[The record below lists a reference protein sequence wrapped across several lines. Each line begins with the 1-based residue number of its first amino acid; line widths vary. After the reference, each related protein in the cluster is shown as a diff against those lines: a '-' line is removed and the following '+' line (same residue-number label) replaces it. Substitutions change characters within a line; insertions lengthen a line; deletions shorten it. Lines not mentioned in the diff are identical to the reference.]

1 MESGRNFAL
10 NINRYSIGISVNS
23 YDVILTGS
31 SGRIGSE
38 LLTLL
43 GEAGL
48 TVKAVDLSLGDD
60 LGDEKYVDELFKK
73 NRASSLVNL
82 FALNEHI
89 SKNATQAETIWDF
102 SLSDIDN
109 YLHTNIT
116 TLFSACRTFAK
127 YNESASIVNFSSIYG
142 VVTPKPD
149 LYDGYLKHIGYPVS
163 KSAVINLTEYLAICL
178 APKIR
183 VNTVV
188 PGGVLSEQSPEF
200 IERYSKKCPM
210 GRMALPEDLVGIV
223 KLLIGNES
231 SYITGATFNVDGGWV
246 L

>member
-1 MESGRNFAL
+1 MDSRQDCPL
-10 NINRYSIGISVNS
+10 TIKRQSTGIILNS

-43 GEAGL
+43 TEAGL
-48 TVKAVDLSLGDD
+48 RVKPVDLSLGDD
-60 LGDEKYVDELFKK
+60 LGDEQYVDELFK
-73 NRASSLVNL
+73 NNHANSLVNL

-89 SKNATQAETIWDF
+89 SKGATQAKTIWDF
-102 SLSDIDN
+102 SLRDIDH

-116 TLFSACRTFAK
+116 NLFSVCRSFAK
-127 YNESASIVNFSSIYG
+127 YNETASIVNFSSIYG

-149 LYDGYLKHIGYPVS
+149 LYDGYLKHVGYPVS
-163 KSAVINLTEYLAICL
+163 KSAVISLSEYLAICL

-183 VNTVV
+183 VNTIV

-200 IERYSKKCPM
+200 IERYSKRCPM
-210 GRMALPEDLVGIV
+210 GRMALPEDLLGIV
-223 KLLIGNES
+223 KLLIGKES

>member
-1 MESGRNFAL
+1 MEPRQDRPLTIEHQLRG
-10 NINRYSIGISVNS
+10 NILNS

-38 LLTLL
+38 LLILL
-43 GEAGL
+43 REAGL
-48 TVKAVDLSLGDD
+48 TVKPVDLSLGDD
-60 LGDEKYVDELFKK
+60 LGDEQYVTELFKN

-89 SKNATQAETIWDF
+89 SKGATQAKTIWDF
-102 SLSDIDN
+102 SLSDIDH

-116 TLFSACRTFAK
+116 NLFSVCRSFAK
-127 YNESASIVNFSSIYG
+127 YNENASIVNFSSIYG

-149 LYDGYLKHIGYPVS
+149 LYDGFLKHIGYPLS

-210 GRMALPEDLVGIV
+210 GRMALPEDLLGIV

>member
-1 MESGRNFAL
+1 M
-10 NINRYSIGISVNS
+10 NS

-43 GEAGL
+43 REAGL
-48 TVKAVDLSLGDD
+48 TVKPVDLSLGDD
-60 LGDEKYVDELFKK
+60 LGDEKYVEELFKN

-89 SKNATQAETIWDF
+89 SKSATQAKTIWDF
-102 SLSDIDN
+102 ALSDIDD

-116 TLFSACRTFAK
+116 TLFSVCRTFAK
-127 YNESASIVNFSSIYG
+127 YNETGSIVNFSSIYG
-142 VVTPKPD
+142 VVTPKPA
-149 LYDGYLKHIGYPVS
+149 LYDGYLKHIGCPVS

-200 IERYSKKCPM
+200 IERYSKRCPM
-210 GRMALPEDLVGIV
+210 GRMALPEDLAGIV
-223 KLLIGNES
+223 KLLVSNES

>member
-1 MESGRNFAL
+1 M
-10 NINRYSIGISVNS
+10 NS

-38 LLTLL
+38 LLPLL
-43 GEAGL
+43 QKIGL
-48 TVKAVDLSLGDD
+48 TIKPVDLSLGDD
-60 LGDEKYVDELFKK
+60 LGDEKYVDELFKN
-73 NRASSLVNL
+73 NRASNLVNL

-89 SKNATQAETIWDF
+89 SKSATQAKTIWDF
-102 SLSDIDN
+102 SLSDIDH

-116 TLFSACRTFAK
+116 TLFSVCRGFAK
-127 YNESASIVNFSSIYG
+127 YNETASIVNFSSIYG

-163 KSAVINLTEYLAICL
+163 KSAVIDLTKYLAICL

-200 IERYSKKCPM
+200 IERYSNKCPM
-210 GRMALPEDLVGIV
+210 GRMALAEDLIGVV
-223 KLLIGNES
+223 KLLIGNEA

>member
-1 MESGRNFAL
+1 MDSRQDCPL
-10 NINRYSIGISVNS
+10 TTNRQLTGIILNS

-43 GEAGL
+43 TEAGL
-48 TVKAVDLSLGDD
+48 NVKPVDLSLGDD
-60 LGDEKYVDELFKK
+60 LGDEQYVDELFK
-73 NRASSLVNL
+73 NNHANSLVNL

-89 SKNATQAETIWDF
+89 SNGATQAKTIWDF
-102 SLSDIDN
+102 SLRDIDH

-116 TLFSACRTFAK
+116 NLFSVCRSFAK
-127 YNESASIVNFSSIYG
+127 YNETASIVNFSSIYG

-163 KSAVINLTEYLAICL
+163 KSAVISLSEYLAICL

-200 IERYSKKCPM
+200 IERYSKRCPM
-210 GRMALPEDLVGIV
+210 GRMALPEDLLGIV
-223 KLLIGNES
+223 KLLIGKES

>member
-1 MESGRNFAL
+1 MESRQDRPLTIEHQLRG
-10 NINRYSIGISVNS
+10 NILNS

-38 LLTLL
+38 LLILL
-43 GEAGL
+43 REAGL
-48 TVKAVDLSLGDD
+48 TVKPVDLSLGDD
-60 LGDEKYVDELFKK
+60 LGDEQYVTELFKN

-89 SKNATQAETIWDF
+89 SKGATQAKTIWEF
-102 SLSDIDN
+102 SLSDIDH

-116 TLFSACRTFAK
+116 NLFSVCRSFAK
-127 YNESASIVNFSSIYG
+127 YNETASIVNFSSIYG

-149 LYDGYLKHIGYPVS
+149 LYDGYLKHIGYPLS
-163 KSAVINLTEYLAICL
+163 KSAVIKLTEYLAICL

-210 GRMALPEDLVGIV
+210 GRMALPEDLLGIV

>member
-1 MESGRNFAL
+1 MESWRDRSL
-10 NINRYSIGISVNS
+10 IINLQITGTIVNS

-38 LLTLL
+38 LFSLL
-43 GEAGL
+43 IEANL
-48 TVKAVDLSLGDD
+48 RVKTVDLSLGDD
-60 LGDEKYVDELFKK
+60 LGDETYVDELFKN

-82 FALNEHI
+82 FALNEHVSI
-89 SKNATQAETIWDF
+89 NTKQAKTIWDF

-116 TLFSACRTFAK
+116 TLFSVCRAFAK
-127 YNESASIVNFSSIYG
+127 YNESSSIVNFSSIYG
-142 VVTPKPD
+142 LVTPKKD

-188 PGGVLSEQSPEF
+188 PGGVLSKQSSEF

-210 GRMALPEDLVGIV
+210 GRMALPEDLIGIV
-223 KLLIGNES
+223 KLLIGSDS

>member
-1 MESGRNFAL
+1 M
-10 NINRYSIGISVNS
+10 NS

-43 GEAGL
+43 REAGL
-48 TVKAVDLSLGDD
+48 TVKPVDLSLGDD
-60 LGDEKYVDELFKK
+60 LGDEKYVEELFKN

-89 SKNATQAETIWDF
+89 SKSATQAKTIWDF
-102 SLSDIDN
+102 ALSDIDD

-116 TLFSACRTFAK
+116 TLFSVCRTFAK
-127 YNESASIVNFSSIYG
+127 YNETGSIVNFSSIYG
-142 VVTPKPD
+142 VVTPKPA

-163 KSAVINLTEYLAICL
+163 NSAVINLTEYLAICL

-200 IERYSKKCPM
+200 IERYSKRCPM
-210 GRMALPEDLVGIV
+210 GRMALPEDLAGIV
-223 KLLIGNES
+223 KLLVSNES